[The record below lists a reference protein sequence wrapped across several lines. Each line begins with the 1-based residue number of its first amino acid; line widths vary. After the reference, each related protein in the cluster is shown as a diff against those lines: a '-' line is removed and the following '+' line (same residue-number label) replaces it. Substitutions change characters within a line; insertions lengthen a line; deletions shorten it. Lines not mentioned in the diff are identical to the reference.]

1 MRTTPSVHS
10 LALAAAGLLSILAG
24 CNLAPKYARPS
35 APAPANF
42 KEAVLPPVAWKP
54 ASPRDTV
61 PPGRWWEIYQDPQLN
76 ALEQQVNISN
86 QTILAAAANFREA
99 RAEVRAAR
107 SVLFPTVTTA
117 PSFTRV
123 RSSATWN
130 PASGAPS
137 AGSASSTSTSS
148 KTSGSISNEYVLPFD
163 VSYVIDLWHRLGNA
177 LAISSLNAQV
187 SAADLAAAQLS
198 TQAELAQDYFELRT
212 LDSERQILDDTVA
225 SYRQALQATSALY
238 HNGIDSDEDVA
249 RAQAQLDATIA
260 QATDIGVSR
269 TAREHAIAVLIGKAP
284 ADFSLPVSP
293 LVAQPPSVPAGL
305 PSDLLERR
313 PDIAA
318 AERRVAAANAQIGI
332 ARSAYFPTLTLGVTG
347 GWESTH
353 LAEWFDWP
361 SRFWSVG
368 SELAGT
374 VLDGGTRRA
383 QTEEARAAF
392 DETVAN
398 YRQTV
403 LEAFQAVEDNLAA
416 LRILDEESREQ
427 RTAVESARHLLNL
440 ATTRYQA
447 GIDSS
452 LNVITAQTALLSSR
466 EAEVQIQLRQMTSSV
481 SLVMALG
488 GGWDDSQLPPMPGL
502 AAYRN
507 KPNQKN

>member
-1 MRTTPSVHS
+1 MRT
-10 LALAAAGLLSILAG
+10 LAPVNLRTLAAALALLGLSG

-35 APAPANF
+35 TPTPASF
-42 KEAVLPPVAWKP
+42 KEAASPQVAWKP
-54 ASPRDTV
+54 ASPRDTA

-76 ALEQQVNISN
+76 ALEQQVEISN

-107 SVLFPTVTTA
+107 SVLFPTITTA
-117 PSFTRV
+117 PSFSRV

-137 AGSASSTSTSS
+137 AGSSSSTSS
-148 KTSGSISNEYVLPFD
+148 KTSGSITNEYVLPFD
-163 VSYVIDLWHRLGNA
+163 VSYEIDLWHRLGNA
-177 LAISSLNAQV
+177 LAATSLNAQV

-238 HNGIDSDEDVA
+238 HNGIDSEEDVA
-249 RAQAQLDATIA
+249 RAQAQLDAAIA
-260 QATDIGVSR
+260 QATDVGVAR
-269 TAREHAIAVLIGKAP
+269 AAREHAIAVLIGKAP

-293 LVAQPPSVPAGL
+293 LVAQPPAVPVGL

-332 ARSAYFPTLTLGVTG
+332 ARSAYFPTLTLGAAA

-353 LAEWFDWP
+353 LAQWFDWP
-361 SRFWSVG
+361 SRFWSIG
-368 SELAGT
+368 PELAGT

-403 LEAFQAVEDNLAA
+403 LNAFQSVEDNLAA
-416 LRILDEESREQ
+416 LRILGEESREQ
-427 RTAVESARHLLNL
+427 QTAVESARHLLDL
-440 ATTRYQA
+440 ATTRYHA
-447 GIDSS
+447 GIDSY

-466 EAEVQIQLRQMTSSV
+466 EAEVQIQLRQMASSV

-488 GGWDDSQLPPMPGL
+488 GGWDDSQLPAMPGL
-502 AAYRN
+502 AAYQN
-507 KPNQKN
+507 KPNRKN